1 MGRAKPRT
9 ASPAGPDGAQTEAVP
24 GQAGLPEQ
32 ACWPTPLPATP
43 GIAVSSLVGK
53 VVVRSRPEG
62 TTGPSMVARDRRPG
76 RRLLRHP
83 GDGTG
88 QRVARTSRAAATR
101 WASAGSTSAY
111 RRVLS
116 PQSGLT
122 HTSAGSIALT
132 ASVSS
137 SVTSSDD
144 GTRGE
149 WMS

>member
-1 MGRAKPRT
+1 M
-9 ASPAGPDGAQTEAVP
+9 P

-32 ACWPTPLPATP
+32 AWWPTPLPATP
-43 GIAVSSLVGK
+43 GIARSSLVRKGL
-53 VVVRSRPEG
+53 VRSRLRG
-62 TTGPSMVARDRRPG
+62 TTGPSMLPRTVARVDG
-76 RRLLRHP
+76 NSGHP
-83 GDGTG
+83 GDGAG
-88 QRVARTSRAAATR
+88 QSAARTSRAAATR
-101 WASAGSTSAY
+101 CARAGSTSAY

-122 HTSAGSIALT
+122 HTRAGSIALT

-137 SVTSSDD
+137 SVTSAAD